1 MAIQPAW
8 LISTQP
14 QAASRQ
20 QVLQRRRRRRHG
32 GIHQPARGRAGR
44 AERAARPW
52 RQCRQRA
59 AQSSRSRRCRRR
71 CRRRSRCRGCEPMT
85 PRRGGS
91 TTTGIRCQPGTYY
104 TAASPGHITFIHISP
119 PMHII
124 HHPAQPQRG
133 EATAHPARFGIW
145 QMKGLWNE
153 ERGGRVCWHAG
164 SRAEARALYACF
176 GRRSAPWA
184 FLGS

>member
-1 MAIQPAW
+1 MADFYATPE
-8 LISTQP
+8 
-14 QAASRQ
+14 AASRQ

-32 GIHQPARGRAGR
+32 GIHQPARGWAGR

-119 PMHII
+119 PIHII
-124 HHPAQPQRG
+124 LHPGRWRG
-133 EATAHPARFGIW
+133 DRPSGPIRNLADEGTMERRARRPGV
-145 QMKGLWNE
+145 LACRE
-153 ERGGRVCWHAG
+153 PRRG
-164 SRAEARALYACF
+164 SRVVCVL
-176 GRRSAPWA
+176 
-184 FLGS
+184 